1 MGRYILRRIL
11 VSIPVVIGVSFLAFL
26 VLHLTPGDPAVLLA
40 GPDATPE
47 IVMQVREKFGL
58 NRPLYTQYF
67 FFLKGLLNGS
77 LTSMKYEVPVLS
89 LIGKRLKN
97 TAQLAGC
104 AFCIAIAL
112 GMGAGILSALYR
124 YTFIDYIATF
134 FALIGISMPAFWL
147 AILFILCFSVIL
159 GWLPSN
165 GMGSWRHLIM
175 PSFVLGMGSAGIIA
189 RMTRSSMMAVLGQD
203 YVTTAHSKGLPERIV
218 ICRHALRNAMIPTV
232 TVVGLQIGSLMT
244 GAVLTESVFAWPGLG
259 RLLVEAILGR
269 DYPVVQATL
278 LIIALIFVIAN
289 LFVDLLYALLDP
301 RIRYD

>member
-1 MGRYILRRIL
+1 